1 MKYLELQVPEY
12 PPHYLFLLF
21 HRRSGI
27 LYLRGV
33 FSPRRISLMNSRPV
47 RAAFTL
53 LELLVVLAIIGTLIA
68 LLLPAV
74 QKVREAANRVRCQNN
89 LKQIG
94 LALHAYHD
102 QKGSLPPGYV
112 RVPMPAGMGPCP
124 NTPGDPTDTDPGW
137 GWAAL
142 LLPYLEQDNLYRQ
155 IDLRS
160 PARDPRYEQLRTTM
174 LSIFICP
181 SDWAAGIYTMESD
194 LGQPMGRAATNSYA
208 ACYGSGRRIS
218 QEPDQG
224 NGLFFR
230 NSRIRLTDI
239 TDGTSNT
246 LAIGERAAVLT
257 RTPWVGAP
265 CEGTIHITPR
275 APTNSKAVGDSPTQP
290 LAQTGSHTL
299 NDSSADPD
307 NFFTPHR
314 AAGQFV
320 FADGS
325 VRGVPTTID
334 PLIFQALSTRAGG
347 EVVPEQ

>member
-1 MKYLELQVPEY
+1 M
-12 PPHYLFLLF
+12 
-21 HRRSGI
+21 GC
-27 LYLRGV
+27 
-33 FSPRRISLMNSRPV
+33 RPA

-53 LELLVVLAIIGTLIA
+53 LELLVVLAIIGMLIA

-102 QKGSLPPGYV
+102 EKGSLPPGYV
-112 RVPMPAGMGPCP
+112 WIPMPAGMEPCP
-124 NTPGDPTDTDPGW
+124 NGPGDASDTDPGW

-142 LLPYLEQDNLYRQ
+142 LLPYLEQDNLFRQ
-155 IDLRS
+155 IDLHS
-160 PARDPRYEQLRTTM
+160 PSRDPRYEGLRTTK
-174 LSIFICP
+174 LSIFMCP
-181 SDWAAGIYTMESD
+181 SDWATGVYTMVSD
-194 LGQPMGRAATNSYA
+194 LGLPMGQSATNSYA
-208 ACYGSGRRIS
+208 ACYGSGRRIT
-218 QEPDQG
+218 QESNRG

-246 LAIGERAAVLT
+246 LAVGERAAVLT

-275 APTNSKAVGDSPTQP
+275 APTNSTAVGDSPTQP

-299 NDSSADPD
+299 NDPSVDPD

-314 AAGQFV
+314 AAGQFL

-325 VRGVPTTID
+325 VRGVRIGID
-334 PLIFQALSTRAGG
+334 PLVFQALSTRDGG
-347 EVVPEQ
+347 EFVPDQ